1 MKVGHTSPILTFANN
16 VVDTILKEKN
26 HHISCV
32 CPISVDSNWSN
43 NFLCAWCCIEAEFS
57 CSTTEKA
64 SCWVIIKITQ
74 WYQANEL
81 LWFDLFH
88 FRCSYCISLPSGH
101 AYQVNLHTAATHTYT
116 SLKENRFPY
125 NNKANACWAELASC
139 NFSWLSHSPTLS
151 KTTEEATIAERHA
164 NTNSTG

>member
-1 MKVGHTSPILTFANN
+1 MYVQSVLIVIGAITSSVHDA
-16 VVDTILKEKN
+16 VLKLN
-26 HHISCV
+26 S
-32 CPISVDSNWSN
+32 PALRASD
-43 NFLCAWCCIEAEFS
+43 
-57 CSTTEKA
+57 TTEKA